1 MAARNRV
8 LQIGVAVVNFAI
20 VALAFTSIWPF
31 PSGDFKIDL
40 PSANDVTWSYSGGVV
55 DVAAPFSVD
64 NGGWYDVQD
73 LVISYEVRNHS
84 LQVLTSDELDIGT
97 LPAGH
102 ITNGWLNVTFD
113 LAGFYNSGQTFMVF
127 NDDQLYFDVHVS
139 CYYTMKLIEFDASYN
154 AIVIWTALI
163 EDWGITAPT
172 VVGPNSI
179 SVGFWL
185 RTSSLLEGLPPALVT
200 LQLMG
205 NTSIVSEASTSVA
218 LGGNHT
224 GTATFTGVPIDYLAN
239 PSYSP
244 HAVRFNFVVA
254 GFEWPAPPAQWETIS
269 LEGFL

>member
-8 LQIGVAVVNFAI
+8 LQIGVAVVNIAI
-20 VALAFTSIWPF
+20 VALAFSSIWPF
-31 PSGDFKIDL
+31 PSGDFKINL
-40 PSANDVTWSYSGGVV
+40 PSANDVTWSYSNGVV

-84 LQVLTSDELDIGT
+84 LHILTSDELDIGI
-97 LPAGH
+97 LPAGR
-102 ITNGWLNVTFD
+102 ITSGWLNVSFD
-113 LAGFYNSGQTFMVF
+113 LVGFYDAQETWMIF

-139 CYYTMKLIEFDASYN
+139 CFYTMKLIEFDASYN
-154 AIVIWTALI
+154 TIVIWTALI

-172 VVGPNSI
+172 TVGPSSM

-185 RTSSLLEGLPPALVT
+185 RTSNLLEGLPPAQVT

-205 NTSIVSEASTSVA
+205 GSTIISQATTGVA

-224 GTATFTGVPIDYLAN
+224 GTATFTGIPLDYLTN

-244 HAVRFNFVVA
+244 HSVRFSFVVA
-254 GFEWPAPPAQWETIS
+254 GFGWPTPPTQWETIS
-269 LEGFL
+269 LEGYI